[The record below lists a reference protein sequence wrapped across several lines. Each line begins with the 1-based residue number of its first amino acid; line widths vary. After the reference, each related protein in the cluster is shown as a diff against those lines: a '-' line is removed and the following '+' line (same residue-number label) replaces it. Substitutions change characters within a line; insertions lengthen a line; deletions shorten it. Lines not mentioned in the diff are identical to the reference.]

1 MTEPES
7 RYDRQIRLFGA
18 EGQQR
23 LEALRVAVVGL
34 GGLGSHVAQQL
45 AYLGVRVF
53 ALVDHDRTTL
63 TNTNRLVGSGV
74 VDASA
79 RRLKVSVAARMI
91 ERIQPGAAITLVPE
105 PFISEAGFAA
115 LHASSLVVGCMDDDA
130 SRLILNEFCQA
141 YERPYMD
148 IATDVDPGPPVR
160 FGGRM
165 LYSVD
170 GEQCVYCKDLLDPDA
185 IQSAFSTPGQRRD
198 AERIYGVPRA
208 VLAGTGPAVVSLNG
222 LIASAAVTELL
233 ADITGLRP
241 AVRHL
246 EYVGRTGV
254 LVANRD
260 EARPDCYYCKGLRGA
275 GASADVERYVR
286 GGWGMHLIS
295 AAA

>member
-1 MTEPES
+1 VPKLED

-18 EGQQR
+18 EGQER

-45 AYLGVRVF
+45 AYLGVRAF
-53 ALVDHDRTTL
+53 ALIDHDRVTL
-63 TNTNRLVGSGV
+63 TNTNRLVGGDV
-74 VDASA
+74 VDARA

-91 ERIQPGAAITLVPE
+91 ERIQPGAAVSVVSE

-115 LHASSLVVGCMDDDA
+115 LHAATLVVGCMDDDA
-130 SRLILNEFCQA
+130 SRLVLNEFCQA
-141 YERPYMD
+141 YERQYLD
-148 IATDVDPGPPVR
+148 VATDVDPGPPVR
-160 FGGRM
+160 FGGRV

-185 IQSAFSTPGQRRD
+185 IQSAFSTPGQRKD

-222 LIASAAVTELL
+222 LLASAAVTEVM
-233 ADITGLRP
+233 AEATGLRP

-260 EARPDCYYCKGLRGA
+260 APRPDCYYCKGLRGA
-275 GASADVERYVR
+275 GLSADVERYVR
-286 GGWGMHLIS
+286 AGWGTHLRS
-295 AAA
+295 DAA

>member
-1 MTEPES
+1 
-7 RYDRQIRLFGA
+7 
-18 EGQQR
+18 
-23 LEALRVAVVGL
+23 VAVVGV

-45 AYLGVRVF
+45 AYLGVRTF
-53 ALVDHDRTTL
+53 ALIDHNRTTL
-63 TNTNRLVGSGV
+63 TNTNRLVGSDV
-74 VDASA
+74 VDARA
-79 RRLKVSVAARMI
+79 KRPKVAVVARMI
-91 ERIQPGAAITLVPE
+91 ERIQPGAEIALVPE
-105 PFISEAGFAA
+105 PFVSETGFAA
-115 LHASSLVVGCMDDDA
+115 LQASTLVIGCMDDDA
-130 SRLILNEFCQA
+130 SRLILNEFCQT
-141 YERPYMD
+141 YERPYLD
-148 IATDVDPGPPVR
+148 VATDVDPGPPVR

-198 AERIYGVPRA
+198 AEHIYGVPRA

-222 LIASAAVTELL
+222 LLASAAVTELM
-233 ADITGLRP
+233 AEVTGLRS

-260 EARPDCYYCKGLRGA
+260 APRSDCYYCKGVRGT
-275 GASADVERYVR
+275 GRSADVERYVR
-286 GGWGMHLIS
+286 DGWGMHLIS